1 MEQQA
6 INNKVT
12 TLQTQLTNKTIVE
25 SLAFLADSFKGKVAF
40 STSLG
45 QEDQVITDIIFKNNI
60 DIHVFTLDTG
70 RLFNQT
76 YELLELTISKYKK
89 NIKVY
94 FPESIDVETFVN
106 EKGLNSFY
114 ESVANRKECCNIRK
128 VKPLKRALEGIE
140 VWVTG
145 LRAEQSANRLE
156 MKAVEWD
163 DNFKLIKYNPLI
175 DWSFEK
181 TVSYLE
187 EHKVPYNALHKQ
199 GFISIGCAPCTRAI
213 EPNED
218 IRAGRWWWE
227 SSQKECGL
235 HAK

>member
-187 EHKVPYNALHKQ
+187 EHKVP
-199 GFISIGCAPCTRAI
+199 
-213 EPNED
+213 
-218 IRAGRWWWE
+218 
-227 SSQKECGL
+227 
-235 HAK
+235 